1 MLRVVQLEELEA
13 LLLEAPEVI
22 GRYEQRTPQFRGA
35 VRDWLDRVA
44 AALRS
49 NRLAGAATVAALR
62 GDIIAAERGSPP
74 ADLVTAAGA
83 SRRQIA
89 ATVAMRSLQRAIAAV
104 RAEIDGTR
112 ARSNDA
118 HLVARAGLAVAR
130 AKSVV
135 NAAKAGNPSI
145 PLPARL
151 LVALESDAELKPMA
165 AHLVGLGGRA
175 DALVLFDRG
184 LGEVEGSEDALA

>member
-13 LLLEAPEVI
+13 LLLEAPELI

-62 GDIIAAERGSPP
+62 GEIIAAARGSPP

-83 SRRQIA
+83 SRRQIT

-118 HLVARAGLAVAR
+118 HLVAR

-165 AHLVGLGGRA
+165 AHLVGLVGRA
-175 DALVLFDRG
+175 DALVLLDRA
-184 LGEVEGSEDALA
+184 LGEVE

>member
-1 MLRVVQLEELEA
+1 MLRVVQLEELEG
-13 LLLEAPEVI
+13 LLLEAPELI

-49 NRLAGAATVAALR
+49 NRLASAATVAALR
-62 GDIIAAERGSPP
+62 GEIIAAERASPP
-74 ADLVTAAGA
+74 ADLVTAASA

-118 HLVARAGLAVAR
+118 HLVARAVLAVAR

-151 LVALESDAELKPMA
+151 LVALESDGELKPMA
-165 AHLVGLGGRA
+165 AHLVGLVGRA
-175 DALVLFDRG
+175 DALVLLDRA
-184 LGEVEGSEDALA
+184 LGEVE